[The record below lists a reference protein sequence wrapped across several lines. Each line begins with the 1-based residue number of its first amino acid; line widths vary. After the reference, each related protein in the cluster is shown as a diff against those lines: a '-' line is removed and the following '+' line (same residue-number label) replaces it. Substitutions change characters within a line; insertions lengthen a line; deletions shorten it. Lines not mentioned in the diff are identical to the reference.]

1 MKQPTRGGTRRHAAV
16 LGAALAVAGV
26 ALGVGALQVRATDP
40 PGPDPSAQLAG
51 SSTDTVDLDLGPASR
66 AAVRPCLSPDFGTDP
81 AQISV
86 VYGVRQRTGSR
97 PAPALV
103 LRNPAGLTRLCDQ
116 YGGDYPAQAPAPV
129 ATRRHPVAFFSTGRR
144 LWTCDG
150 RTVDRFV
157 MTEWLSTAPRVRAVR
172 LRFVVDGQPGPW
184 FTTRP
189 EHGFAH
195 LTGWLAGP
203 MAAGTPMAVQQQVRD
218 AHGRVVRQGVLPHH
232 ERLPGC
238 AGGSAQIG

>member
-1 MKQPTRGGTRRHAAV
+1 MRQPTRGATRRHAAV

-40 PGPDPSAQLAG
+40 PGPDAAARLAG
-51 SSTDTVDLDLGPASR
+51 SPVERIDLDLGPASPES
-66 AAVRPCLSPDFGTDP
+66 VRPCLSPDFGTDP

-86 VYGVRQRTGSR
+86 RYGVRQRTGHG
-97 PAPALV
+97 PAPVFV

-129 ATRRHPVAFFSTGRR
+129 ATRRHPVAFLSTGRR
-144 LWTCDG
+144 TWTCDG

-157 MTEWLSTAPRVRAVR
+157 MTEWLSTAPRVRSVR
-172 LRFVVDGQPGPW
+172 LRFVVGQEPGPW
-184 FTTRP
+184 FTTHP

-195 LTGWLAGP
+195 LSGWLAGP
-203 MAAGTPMAVQQQVRD
+203 VAAGTPMAVQQQALD
-218 AHGRVVRQGVLPHH
+218 AGGRPVMQRVLPRR